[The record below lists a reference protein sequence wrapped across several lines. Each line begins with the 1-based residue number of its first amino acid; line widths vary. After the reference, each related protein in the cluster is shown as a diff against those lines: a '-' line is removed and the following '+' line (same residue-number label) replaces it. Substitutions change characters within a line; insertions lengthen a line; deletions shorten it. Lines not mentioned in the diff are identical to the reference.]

1 MEYNALSFVP
11 QCCSFRSRDAAA
23 AAAAQWS
30 IAFGQKAASRV
41 KRMTKHFRRTFGW
54 LMMPLLLM
62 RFRALAAG
70 KL

>member
-1 MEYNALSFVP
+1 MVN
-11 QCCSFRSRDAAA
+11 R
-23 AAAAQWS
+23 
-30 IAFGQKAASRV
+30 FGQKAASRV